1 MSPSGSGGHSL
12 AWKATRAGRRDHVSA
27 QPVTSGVEPHVMS
40 PAEETAATVA
50 GWLRDG
56 HRVVAAPIVAVEG
69 STPFDVGASLFVRDD
84 GTVEGSITGGCVEA
98 AVAQEAL
105 ELLDGR
111 RSPGT
116 LSYGVSDQLAGTVG
130 LMCGGTVHVFV
141 HELTG
146 ESRLAGE
153 LMLEAKAER
162 RECALA
168 TVLDGP
174 AQGQCVYIDRDQV
187 VGGPSG
193 TESLTQTVVA
203 EARTRIEAGRSLA
216 REFGQDGSLLGDG
229 VTVLITVSGQRP
241 LLVLFGAVDYSAA
254 VASVATAM
262 GYRVIVA
269 DPRPAFLT
277 SPRFMRVAET
287 LCAWPQEVFDR
298 EQIGPRDAVI
308 AFSHDPKLDVPAL
321 MRAFASNAGYIGALG
336 SRRTTAERELRLRG
350 AGATDYDLDRL
361 HAPCGLDIGARTPEE
376 TAIAILAELTA
387 YRAWRHGGPLRDSDG
402 SIRARAGG
410 RRAEDRDLMPG

>member
-1 MSPSGSGGHSL
+1 MIS
-12 AWKATRAGRRDHVSA
+12 
-27 QPVTSGVEPHVMS
+27 
-40 PAEETAATVA
+40 AEETAATVA
-50 GWLRDG
+50 GWLGDG
-56 HRVVAAPIVAVEG
+56 RRVVAAPLVGVEG
-69 STPFDVGASLFVRDD
+69 STPFDVGASMFVRDD

-111 RSPGT
+111 RCPGT
-116 LSYGVSDQLAGTVG
+116 LTYGVSDELAGTVG

-141 HELTG
+141 HELIG
-146 ESRLAGE
+146 ESRLAGA

-174 AQGQCVYIDRDQV
+174 AHGRCLYIDAYQA
-187 VGGPSG
+187 VGGLGG
-193 TESLTQTVVA
+193 TDSLEQKVVA
-203 EARTRIEAGRSLA
+203 HARARIETGRSVT
-216 REFGQDGSLLGDG
+216 REFGQDGSFLGSG
-229 VTVLITVSGQRP
+229 VTVLISVSGRRP

-269 DPRPAFLT
+269 DPRDAFLA
-277 SPRFMRVAET
+277 SPRLIKAADT

-321 MRAFASNAGYIGALG
+321 IGAFASDAGYIGALG
-336 SRRTTAERELRLRG
+336 SRRTTADRELRLRE
-350 AGATDYDLDRL
+350 AGATYHDLERL

-387 YRAWRHGGPLRDSDG
+387 HRASRRGGPLRDAEG
-402 SIRARAGG
+402 SIRARAGQG
-410 RRAEDRDLMPG
+410 AEDPDLLPG